1 MSESNF
7 AKKILPEWQKLHPNA
22 RIMRNNTGM
31 AWQGKL
37 LTFSV
42 NGIVQKILKKLRPIF
57 FGVGLSK
64 KDKKTGQIKQAGGG
78 DYIGWESFELCE
90 YITKLMLYNFCE
102 YYKNKNN
109 EKINCMLCPLHQK
122 IAVFLSLETKSKEGK
137 ESPDQVRF
145 RETVQEAGGIAIV
158 LKEGE

>member
-7 AKKILPEWQKLHPNA
+7 AKKILPEWQKQHPDA

-64 KDKKTGQIKQAGGG
+64 KDKKTGQIKQVGGG
-78 DYIGWESFELCE
+78 DYIGWESKTLCNIICE
-90 YITKLMLYNFCE
+90 KAGCRNIGTCNDCNFD
-102 YYKNKNN
+102 NK
-109 EKINCMLCPLHQK
+109 KV
-122 IAVFLSLETKSKEGK
+122 AVFLSLETKSKDYK